1 MSKTISVK
9 LPDEDAEI
17 LEKIS
22 ADRQENVSELVRNLI
37 RDANKQAG
45 NGEAGKEE
53 NIPASDPRFDE
64 ILTLLWR
71 LIESKCDPNLS
82 KDPDAE
88 TAKKIEE
95 VGRIVAG
102 FPGILFTQIH
112 ELREE
117 IGQIPTSKGAEMID
131 VSGLKTS
138 VGKISVALKD
148 AETKAKNV
156 GGYLDQ
162 GEEKMKDILG
172 GMSWRMS
179 LILLLVGAGFV
190 GGGYALAR
198 YTMPDIPAL
207 KMEESALK
215 ESIRVLSLQDPK
227 RLDMSTCGGNP
238 CIRVQIGP
246 PGSNT
251 TGWGEGHDFYLIAP
265 LKR

>member
-1 MSKTISVK
+1 MDKTIGTK
-9 LPDEDAEI
+9 LPEEEVEI
-17 LEKIS
+17 LEKMS
-22 ADRQENVSELVRNLI
+22 SDRKESVSVFVRGLI
-37 RDANKQAG
+37 RNAIEKAG

-53 NIPASDPRFDE
+53 NLPASDPRFDE

-71 LIESKCDPNLS
+71 LIESKCDPYLS
-82 KDPDAE
+82 KDPDPE

-102 FPGILFTQIH
+102 FPGILFTQIQ
-112 ELREE
+112 E
-117 IGQIPTSKGAEMID
+117 IRDDIGKIPKSEGGGKID

-138 VGKISVALKD
+138 VDAISVVL
-148 AETKAKNV
+148 KNV
-156 GGYLDQ
+156 EEKAENIGGYLDQ

-207 KMEESALK
+207 KEEESALK

-227 RLDMSTCGGNP
+227 KLDMAVCAGSP
-238 CIRVQIGP
+238 CIRILPGLPNPKPYYLGTDQI
-246 PGSNT
+246 
-251 TGWGEGHDFYLIAP
+251 FYQIDP
-265 LKR
+265 LK